1 MLSAHITDDQ
11 GRSDTEEPAE
21 IRWNMG
27 TLPNVADTAQFLM
40 EELCGSVKRMTGW
53 KYLGPEMNDVEDFQR
68 AMDGLHQEILKLVS
82 GYLYWGIFTRKWQ
95 VETSSPFEK
104 NRNETEVARSL
115 TGQTACSPWW
125 VNYWRDKWRPEYQPS
140 SIISS

>member
-1 MLSAHITDDQ
+1 MLAAHIPDDQ

-27 TLPNVADTAQFLM
+27 TLPNVADTAQFRM
-40 EELCGSVKRMTGW
+40 EELCGSVKRMTGG

-82 GYLYWGIFTRKWQ
+82 GYLSWGIFTRKWQ
-95 VETSSPFEK
+95 VETSSPFQK

-115 TGQTACSPWW
+115 TVQTACSPWC
-125 VNYWRDKWRPEYQPS
+125 VNYWRDYWVPECQPS
-140 SIISS
+140 LIISS